1 MSIAHSH
8 LIFLKNKRLPT
19 TINKLS
25 AMTTGYPHTLLSS
38 GINRKFIPYQP
49 AIRVR
54 GMKIVVTIV
63 STVMIRFCLI
73 SRCDLYI
80 SRS

>member
-38 GINRKFIPYQP
+38 GMNRKFIPYQP

-54 GMKIVVTIV
+54 GMKIDVITVRIV
-63 STVMIRFCLI
+63 IILFCFTSSL
-73 SRCDLYI
+73 D
-80 SRS
+80 